1 MIERGTRLISE
12 TGRAW
17 EHDGAD
23 GLAFGLARQTDDLDL
38 AIAMTERL
46 IQVKAGPGGD
56 DPFNYVML
64 SGLQVFRGDWTPRLG
79 ECGGGR
85 EGYARE
91 GADVF
96 PSWRCVASRSWRPM
110 TAGRE
115 ARRLA
120 TEGLRTAIERATSPS
135 RVYLRQILGFVALSS
150 GATPDRRRGAGPLAA
165 DPGR

>member
-1 MIERGTRLISE
+1 MLHASAALGLVKGIDKAEVELGTRLISE
-12 TGRAW
+12 TGRTW

-23 GLAFGLARQTDDLDL
+23 GIAFGLARQTDDLDR

-64 SGLQVFRGDWTPRLG
+64 SGLQLFRGDWDAARANA
-79 ECGGGR
+79 EMGR

-96 PSWRCVASRSWRPM
+96 PSWRLRGIALVA
-110 TAGRE
+110 AYDGRH
-115 ARRLA
+115 
-120 TEGLRTAIERATSPS
+120 G
-135 RVYLRQILGFVALSS
+135 
-150 GATPDRRRGAGPLAA
+150 
-165 DPGR
+165 